1 MNKPAEK
8 QQGLRRL
15 FPELQ
20 DSELENLAR
29 YFDLALEIA
38 GQDSTSTEKAFDIA
52 HPIPTLKERSRSNL
66 KNQS

>member
-8 QQGLRRL
+8 QQRLRYL

-20 DSELENLAR
+20 DGDLENLAR

-38 GQDSTSTEKAFDIA
+38 GRDSISTEKTFDIA